1 MEKIK
6 YTFCKICDTI
16 KNIKNEI
23 SFYKELWKRPEGK
36 AALLKVLSQL
46 KYLWEKAGPSKMQ
59 GHVIFGTGDP
69 AVTGQ
74 LLGVFGMIYGA
85 LPKEVSIIPDFE
97 EERYEGTIHIKGKL
111 KLIHVLLIV
120 IRLLSDRNFKIV
132 VKEIMDR
139 EGDRNEQ

>member
-46 KYLWEKAGPSKMQ
+46 KYLWKKARPSKLQ
-59 GHVIFGTGDP
+59 GNVVFGTGDP
-69 AVTGQ
+69 ASTGQ
-74 LLGVFGMIYGA
+74 ILGILGTIYGV
-85 LPKEVSIIPDFE
+85 LPQGVSIIPDFE
-97 EERYEGTIHIKGKL
+97 EERYEGTIQIKGKL

-120 IRLLSDRNFKIV
+120 IRLLSDRNFKTI

-139 EGDRNEQ
+139 EGDRNE

>member
-46 KYLWEKAGPSKMQ
+46 KYLWKKARPSKLQ
-59 GHVIFGTGDP
+59 GNVVFGTGDP
-69 AVTGQ
+69 AATGQ
-74 LLGVFGMIYGA
+74 ILGILGTIYGV
-85 LPKEVSIIPDFE
+85 LPQGVSIIPDFE
-97 EERYEGTIHIKGKL
+97 EERYEGTIQIKGKL

-120 IRLLSDRNFKIV
+120 IRLLSDRNFKTI

-139 EGDRNEQ
+139 EGDRNE

>member
-36 AALLKVLSQL
+36 AALLKGLSQL
-46 KYLWEKAGPSKMQ
+46 KYLWKKARPSKLQ
-59 GHVIFGTGDP
+59 GNVVFGTGDP
-69 AVTGQ
+69 AATGQ
-74 LLGVFGMIYGA
+74 ILGILGTIYGV
-85 LPKEVSIIPDFE
+85 LPQGVSIIPDFE
-97 EERYEGTIHIKGKL
+97 EERYEGTIQIKGKL

-120 IRLLSDRNFKIV
+120 IRLLSDRNFKTI

-139 EGDRNEQ
+139 EGDRNE